1 MTYLELV
8 KEYFP
13 DAGDEEA
20 DYILWEFTAFPL
32 VRGEDELREQLQEFK
47 KRGRVT
53 DEIHSQSK
61 NRYRRMDRHADTGD
75 TT

>member
-13 DAGDEEA
+13 DASDDEA

-32 VRGEDELREQLQEFK
+32 VWGEDELREQLQKFRE
-47 KRGRVT
+47 
-53 DEIHSQSK
+53 DE
-61 NRYRRMDRHADTGD
+61 GE
-75 TT
+75 